1 MRKILIPIL
10 LITVLW
16 GCSGNKINQNLP
28 TEKKMELGNQY
39 FAQEEYRKA
48 IPYFTDVAFERNSIY
63 TAEAQLKLAD
73 CYYNQE
79 KYADALFEYKEFI
92 RLFPDYEDIDRAYF
106 RIGVCYFE
114 QSLPAH
120 YDQTETNQ
128 ALDAFQKYLEK
139 FPRGTNRQKAL
150 DYIQK
155 CNYKLLE
162 KKYQNGRIYYKTYDY
177 SSALLY
183 LNEIIELGNTNE
195 LDKMSLYYAA
205 RIYLERENM
214 SKVEE
219 TLKKMKNKYPEAKET
234 EKISDLYTDKIAEIE

>member
-1 MRKILIPIL
+1 MRKILIAIL
-10 LITVLW
+10 LIIVLW
-16 GCSGNKINQNLP
+16 GCSSNRINRDLP
-28 TEKKMELGNQY
+28 VEKKMELGNQY
-39 FAQEEYRKA
+39 FQQQNYRKA
-48 IPYFTDVAFERNSIY
+48 ILYFTDVAFERNSIY
-63 TAEAQLKLAD
+63 TAEAQMKLAD
-73 CYYNQE
+73 SYYNQE

-92 RLFPDYEDIDRAYF
+92 RLFPDYKAIDKAYF

-128 ALDAFQKYLEK
+128 ALDAFQTYLEK
-139 FPRGTNRQKAL
+139 FPQGSKRQAAL

-205 RIYLERENM
+205 RIYLERGNLPQA
-214 SKVEE
+214 E
-219 TLKKMKNKYPEAKET
+219 TTLEKMQTKYPEAGET
-234 EKISDLYTDKIAEIE
+234 EKIAEIYADKVAETE